1 MTYATIEGFEQLSEQ
16 EVFDR
21 SKEHLLRQGEK
32 SISPEGLGCLY
43 RSGGGFMCAAGIFL
57 RPESA
62 AGCEGKGWLDLRD
75 RGWVP
80 STHAA
85 LVRELQYI
93 HDATPA
99 KDWRAQLKA
108 LAAERGLVYND

>member
-1 MTYATIEGFEQLSEQ
+1 MTYATIEGFKQLSEQ

-21 SKEHLLRQGEK
+21 SKEHLLKQGEK

-43 RSGGGFMCAAGIFL
+43 RSGGFMCAAGIFL

-62 AGCEGKGWLDLRD
+62 AGCEGIDWLELRD
-75 RGWVP
+75 EGMVP
-80 STHAA
+80 SEHSD
-85 LVRELQYI
+85 LVFSLQCI
-93 HDATPA
+93 HDNTTPG
-99 KDWRAQLKA
+99 DWRAQLKA